1 MRLAALIAAVAC
13 AWLAAIGQ
21 SHAQESD
28 LRGTP
33 TVLLDLGFSGTLPAD
48 QWAPIRIVVSPL
60 EEAVQGM
67 ARIRIS
73 AANDTL
79 TTLVPVT
86 TTPGRETV
94 VPTTIWISPTIAS
107 IQVELLAESGA
118 RIATTSY
125 GALAGAQAVGLEPPT
140 AMPIILGVGSPSLR
154 LAFGRDNY
162 ERDFDGPRGEIDR
175 SRAAVARVA
184 SAVPPAVGLPPWLPT
199 EAMAYQGVTALVIDG
214 AIADR
219 LAPDALEAIREW
231 VISGGRLM
239 IVNANNTA
247 IRLILAQHAPQ
258 GLALGQLRGVAM
270 PRALGGPISMAV
282 RTLKPTDLPPAW
294 STDWQGMVANGPVG
308 LGSVSIVGF
317 DPDAHAN
324 NDRIAAAE
332 TAWHTIMGPLVSD
345 QLEHGRQLLGTSQWN
360 DTSLET
366 IATQAALGWVAR
378 APVVGTGAFLAIF
391 AMMLGLAIA
400 LGPIDRFALRRLR
413 SLHRWW
419 LTAIAWI
426 ALATI
431 GAWLA
436 PSYVR
441 SGPTSVGSIRTVDAW
456 QDSTGTVH
464 AWQTTISG
472 IFLNRSAA
480 IEFDDLEQTAWL
492 SPAVHP
498 WQYTGMGS
506 LTSVSTNGAPATQ
519 ATTARLWTTR
529 SFEQQGPTTLPI
541 AVDFSEGRDQ
551 FELRLRGPMAE
562 RVETIAVRTGGRWLH
577 LLPGGSP
584 RREGSDLILRAIRR
598 DLVSQPPRSFDIDHL
613 VGSRDG
619 LRPYMYGYTDRRPPS
634 SLTLELPGPAERSQ
648 SFEALSD
655 TDEWAV
661 VYLAWDG
668 DDPLIAANVG
678 ESFETLWVTRIAVP
692 VERTQ

>member
-1 MRLAALIAAVAC
+1 MRLAAFIAAFAC

-21 SHAQESD
+21 SRAQDST
-28 LRGTP
+28 LPSAP
-33 TVLLDLGFSGTLPAD
+33 TVLLDLGFSGTLPAER
-48 QWAPIRIVVSPL
+48 WAPIRVVVSPL
-60 EEAVQGM
+60 EEPVQGM
-67 ARIRIS
+67 ARIRINS
-73 AANDTL
+73 GSDTL

-86 TTPGRETV
+86 TTPGRETI
-94 VPTTIWISPTIAS
+94 VPATIWIPPTIAS
-107 IQVELLAESGA
+107 IQIELLAESGT

-125 GALAGAQAVGLEPPT
+125 GTLAGAQAVGLEPPT

-154 LAFGRDNY
+154 LAFGRDSY
-162 ERDFDGPRGEIDR
+162 ERDFSGPGGDIDR

-199 EAMAYQGVTALVIDG
+199 EAMAYQGVAALVIDG

-219 LAPDALEAIREW
+219 LPPDALAAIREW

-239 IVNANNTA
+239 IVNASSSA
-247 IRLILAQHAPQ
+247 IRLVLAQHAPQ
-258 GLALGQLRGVAM
+258 GLALGQLREVQL
-270 PRALGGPISMAV
+270 PDTLGGPISMAV
-282 RTLKPTDLPPAW
+282 RTFEQTDVPPAW
-294 STDWQGMVANGPVG
+294 RTDEQGFTASGPVG
-308 LGSVSIVGF
+308 LGTVSIVGF

-332 TAWHTIMGPLVSD
+332 TAWHAIMAPLITD
-345 QLEHGRQLLGTSQWN
+345 RLEEGRRMLGASRWDGTSLGTVSM
-360 DTSLET
+360 
-366 IATQAALGWVAR
+366 QAALGWVSR
-378 APVVGTGAFLAIF
+378 APVVGMGAFLAIF

-426 ALATI
+426 ALATV

-441 SGPTSVGSIRTVDAW
+441 SGPTTVGNIRTVDAW
-456 QDSTGTVH
+456 QDTTGTVH
-464 AWQTTISG
+464 SWQTTISG

-480 IEFDDLEQTAWL
+480 IEFDSLDQTAWL

-506 LTSVSTNGAPATQ
+506 LTSVSTNAAPATQ
-519 ATTARLWTTR
+519 PTTARLWTTR
-529 SFEQQGPTTLPI
+529 SFEQQGPTTLPLG
-541 AVDFSEGRDQ
+541 VDFAEGRDR
-551 FELRLRGPMAE
+551 FELRLRGPIAE

-584 RREGSDLILRAIRR
+584 RRDGSDLILHAIRR
-598 DLVSQPPRSFDIDHL
+598 DLVAQPPRSFDIDHL
-613 VGSRDG
+613 LGSRDG
-619 LRPYMYGYTDRRPPS
+619 LRPFMYGDVDRRPPP
-634 SLTLELPGPAERSQ
+634 SLTLELRGPANRTK

-655 TDEWAV
+655 TDDWAV

-668 DDPLIAANVG
+668 DDPLIAANVA
-678 ESFETLWVTRIAVP
+678 ETFETLWVTRIAIP
-692 VERTQ
+692 VERTP